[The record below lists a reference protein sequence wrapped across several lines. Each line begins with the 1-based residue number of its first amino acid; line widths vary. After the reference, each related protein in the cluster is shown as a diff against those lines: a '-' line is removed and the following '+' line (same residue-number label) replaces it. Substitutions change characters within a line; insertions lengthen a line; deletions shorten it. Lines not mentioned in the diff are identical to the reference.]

1 MTVEA
6 VPFVIDLRVAAGV
19 LRRRA
24 LIILGG
30 ILFGALVAAAILLF
44 VPPRFDG
51 RAMMLIR
58 TSTGLDPTAMV
69 KDKMG
74 ALSELMPSSLG
85 LGGGSEEELAT
96 ELALLQSRAV
106 LGAVVDSL
114 SLEIIPKKP
123 DRVPPSSM
131 VDSVRLTGRFKP
143 VKVPLVAGVNRFPN
157 ATIWAKQSGEIKLM
171 DREDAIDEVAERLS
185 VRKAGGGAV
194 ELTYRARDSISAA
207 RVPNLVAAIYMV
219 RRKTVDRGL
228 NQRRLEFLAAKADS
242 VRGDLR
248 HSADVLADVA
258 KRAGAG
264 ATPEIQGRALAEE
277 TGALEA
283 KLSELKASEAALDS
297 FVNAST
303 QRGFDPRRLAGVPDL
318 LKSPAVN
325 ELVSQMAKVETDR
338 TVLLATRPE
347 TAPQVVALGRARD
360 SLAGQLMP
368 LATSFRQSLAR
379 QRASIEHDL
388 GILHDQISRLPGQAA
403 AVAKEQAEMTRLAAM
418 NAGMGAQVLTAR
430 LAALAEGGDVRLI
443 DDAVSPRRVT
453 FPRPLPTIALCL
465 VGGIIL
471 GFVIALMGVPL
482 AAERNVIA

>member
-24 LIILGG
+24 LVVLGG
-30 ILFGALVAAAILLF
+30 ILAGALVAAAILLF

-58 TSTGLDPTAMV
+58 TSSALDPTAMV

-85 LGGGSEEELAT
+85 LGGSEEELAT

-106 LGAVVDSL
+106 LGSVVDSL
-114 SLEIIPKKP
+114 SLEVVPKKP
-123 DRVPPSSM
+123 NRVPASSL
-131 VDSVRLTGRFKP
+131 VDSLRLTGRFKP
-143 VKVPLVAGVNRFPN
+143 VKVPLVTGVNRFPT
-157 ATIWAKQSGEIKLM
+157 ATIWAKQGGEIKLL
-171 DREDAIDEVAERLS
+171 DREDAIDEMVDRLS

-194 ELTYRARDSISAA
+194 EITYRARDSVSAA
-207 RVPNLVAAIYMV
+207 RVPNLVAAIYMQ

-248 HSADVLADVA
+248 HSADVLADVSR
-258 KRAGAG
+258 RAGAG
-264 ATPEIQGRALAEE
+264 AAPDIAGRALAEQ

-297 FVNAST
+297 FVTTSG
-303 QRGFDPRRLAGVPDL
+303 QRGFDPRRLAGIPDL

-347 TAPQVVALGRARD
+347 TAPQVVALAHARD

-379 QRASIEHDL
+379 QRASLEQDL
-388 GILHDQISRLPGQAA
+388 QLLHAQISRLPGQAA
-403 AVAKEQAEMTRLAAM
+403 AVAKEQAEMARLAAM
-418 NAGMGAQVLTAR
+418 NAGMGAQVLSAR

-443 DDAVSPRRVT
+443 DEAVSPRRVT
-453 FPRPLPTIALCL
+453 FPRPLPTIALGL
-465 VGGIIL
+465 VGGAVV
-471 GFVIALMGVPL
+471 GFVLALVGVPL
-482 AAERNVIA
+482 AAPTRID

>member
-6 VPFVIDLRVAAGV
+6 VPFVIDLRVAADV
-19 LRRRA
+19 LRRRI
-24 LIILGG
+24 LVILGG
-30 ILFGALVAAAILLF
+30 IVVGALVAAAILLF

-58 TSTGLDPTAMV
+58 TSSGLDPTSMV

-74 ALSELMPSSLG
+74 ALSELMPSNLG
-85 LGGGSEEELAT
+85 LGGTEEELAT

-114 SLEIIPKKP
+114 ALEVIPRKP
-123 DRVPPSSM
+123 DRVPASSL
-131 VDSVRLTGRFKP
+131 VDSVRVTGRFKP

-157 ATIWAKQSGEIKLM
+157 VTIWAKHGSEVKLV
-171 DREDAIDEVAERLS
+171 DREDAIDEVTDRLS
-185 VRKAGGGAV
+185 VRKAGGNAV
-194 ELTYRARDSISAA
+194 EITYHARDSLTAA
-207 RVPNLVAAIYMV
+207 RVPNLAAAVYMV

-248 HSADVLADVA
+248 HSADVLADVS
-258 KRAGAG
+258 KRSGAG
-264 ATPEIQGRALAEE
+264 ASPEIEGRALAEQ

-283 KLSELKASEAALDS
+283 KLSEIKASEAALDS
-297 FVNAST
+297 FVNASA

-347 TAPQVVALGRARD
+347 TAPQVVALGHARD

-379 QRASIEHDL
+379 QRASLERDVQT
-388 GILHDQISRLPGQAA
+388 LHAEISRLPGQAA
-403 AVAKEQAEMTRLAAM
+403 AVAKEQAEMARLAAM

-443 DDAVSPRRVT
+443 DEAVSPRRVT
-453 FPRPLPTIALCL
+453 FPRPLPTIALGL
-465 VGGIIL
+465 VGGAL
-471 GFVIALMGVPL
+471 VGFVLALIGVPL
-482 AAERNVIA
+482 AAPTRIN

>member
-24 LIILGG
+24 LVVLGG
-30 ILFGALVAAAILLF
+30 IIAGVLVAIAILVF

-58 TSTGLDPTAMV
+58 TSSALDPTAMV

-114 SLEIIPKKP
+114 SLEVIPRTP
-123 DRVPPSSM
+123 SRVPATSI

-143 VKVPLVAGVNRFPN
+143 IKVPIVAGVNHFPS
-157 ATIWAKQSGEIKLM
+157 ATVWAKQSAEIKLL
-171 DREDAIDEVAERLS
+171 DREDAIDEVVERLS
-185 VRKAGGGAV
+185 VKKPGGGAV
-194 ELTYRARDSISAA
+194 EIIYRARDSLTAA
-207 RVPNLVAAIYMV
+207 RVPNLAAAIYMV

-248 HSADVLADVA
+248 HSTDML
-258 KRAGAG
+258 AGAATRNGVG
-264 ATPEIQGRALAEE
+264 AAPDIAGRALAEE

-283 KLSELKASEAALDS
+283 KLSEIKASEASLDS
-297 FVNAST
+297 LLASSG
-303 QRGFDPRRLAGVPDL
+303 QRGFDPRRVAGIPDL
-318 LKSPAVN
+318 LKSPALN
-325 ELVSQMAKVETDR
+325 DLVAQIAKVETDR
-338 TVLLATRPE
+338 TVLLGSRPE
-347 TAPQVVALGRARD
+347 TSPQVIALSHARD
-360 SLAGQLMP
+360 SLMGQLMP

-379 QRASIEHDL
+379 QHASLDRDL
-388 GILHDQISRLPGQAA
+388 QTLHAEIARLPGQTA
-403 AVAKEQAEMTRLAAM
+403 AVAKEQAEIARLTAM
-418 NAGMGAQVLTAR
+418 NVGMGAQVLTAR
-430 LAALAEGGDVRLI
+430 LAALAEGGDVRVI
-443 DDAVSPRRVT
+443 DEAVSPRRVT
-453 FPRPLPTIALCL
+453 FPRALPTIALGL
-465 VGGIIL
+465 VGGAIV
-471 GFVIALMGVPL
+471 GFVLALFGVPL
-482 AAERNVIA
+482 AAPTRIG

>member
-1 MTVEA
+1 
-6 VPFVIDLRVAAGV
+6 
-19 LRRRA
+19 
-24 LIILGG
+24 
-30 ILFGALVAAAILLF
+30 
-44 VPPRFDG
+44 
-51 RAMMLIR
+51 
-58 TSTGLDPTAMV
+58 MV

-85 LGGGSEEELAT
+85 LGGSEEELAT

-106 LGAVVDSL
+106 LGSVVDSL
-114 SLEIIPKKP
+114 SLEVVPKKP
-123 DRVPPSSM
+123 NRVPASSL
-131 VDSVRLTGRFKP
+131 VDSLRLTGRFKP
-143 VKVPLVAGVNRFPN
+143 VKVPLVAGVNRFPT
-157 ATIWAKQSGEIKLM
+157 ATIWAKQGGEIKLL
-171 DREDAIDEVAERLS
+171 DREDAIDEMVDRLS

-194 ELTYRARDSISAA
+194 EITYRARDSVSAA
-207 RVPNLVAAIYMV
+207 RVPNLVAAIYMQ

-248 HSADVLADVA
+248 HSADVLADVSR
-258 KRAGAG
+258 RAGAG
-264 ATPEIQGRALAEE
+264 AAPDIAGRALAEQ

-297 FVNAST
+297 FVTTSG
-303 QRGFDPRRLAGVPDL
+303 QRGFDPRRLAGIPDL

-347 TAPQVVALGRARD
+347 TAPQVVALAHARD

-379 QRASIEHDL
+379 QRASLEQDL
-388 GILHDQISRLPGQAA
+388 QLLHAQISRLPGQAA
-403 AVAKEQAEMTRLAAM
+403 AVAKEQAEMARLAAM
-418 NAGMGAQVLTAR
+418 NAGMGAQVLSAR

-443 DDAVSPRRVT
+443 DEAVSPRRVT
-453 FPRPLPTIALCL
+453 FPRPLPTIALGL
-465 VGGIIL
+465 VGGAVV
-471 GFVIALMGVPL
+471 GFVLALVGVPL
-482 AAERNVIA
+482 AAPTRID

>member
-6 VPFVIDLRVAAGV
+6 VPFVIDLRVAADV

-24 LIILGG
+24 LVILGG
-30 ILFGALVAAAILLF
+30 ILFGALVAGAILLF

-58 TSTGLDPTAMV
+58 TSAGLDPTAMV

-114 SLEIIPKKP
+114 SLEVVPKQP
-123 DRVPPSSM
+123 DRVPASAI

-157 ATIWAKQSGEIKLM
+157 ATIWAKQSGEIKLL

-194 ELTYRARDSISAA
+194 EITYRGRDSISAA
-207 RVPNLVAAIYMV
+207 RVPNLVSAVYMV

-248 HSADVLADVA
+248 RSADILADVS
-258 KRAGAG
+258 KRSGAG
-264 ATPEIQGRALAEE
+264 ATPEIEGRALAEQ

-283 KLSELKASEAALDS
+283 RLSELKASEAALDS
-297 FVNAST
+297 FVNASG

-347 TAPQVVALGRARD
+347 TAPQAIALARARD

-388 GILHDQISRLPGQAA
+388 AILHDQISRLPGQAA

-443 DDAVSPRRVT
+443 DEAVSPRRVT
-453 FPRPLPTIALCL
+453 FPRPLPTIALGL
-465 VGGIIL
+465 VGGAIV
-471 GFVIALMGVPL
+471 GFVLALIGVPL
-482 AAERNVIA
+482 AAPSRIS

>member
-6 VPFVIDLRVAAGV
+6 VPFVIDLRVAASV

-24 LIILGG
+24 LVVLAGIIV
-30 ILFGALVAAAILLF
+30 GALVAIGILVF
-44 VPPRFDG
+44 ITPRFDG

-58 TSTGLDPTAMV
+58 TSSGLDAASMV

-114 SLEIIPKKP
+114 SLEVIPRTP
-123 DRVPPSSM
+123 SRVPATDL

-143 VKVPLVAGVNRFPN
+143 IKVPLAAGVNRFPN
-157 ATIWAKQSGEIKLM
+157 ATLWAKQRGEIKLL
-171 DREDAIDEVAERLS
+171 DREDAIDDVVDRLI

-194 ELTYRARDSISAA
+194 EITFRARDSLTAA
-207 RVPNLVAAIYMV
+207 RVPNLIAAVYML

-228 NQRRLEFLAAKADS
+228 NQRRLEFLSAKADS

-248 HSADVLADVA
+248 HSADVLADVST
-258 KRAGAG
+258 RAGAG
-264 ATPEIQGRALAEE
+264 AAPDIAGRALAEQ

-283 KLSELKASEAALDS
+283 KLSEIKASEAALDS
-297 FVNAST
+297 FVNASS
-303 QRGFDPRRLAGVPDL
+303 QSGFDPRRLAGIPDL

-325 ELVSQMAKVETDR
+325 DLVGQMAKVETDR

-347 TAPQVVALGRARD
+347 TSPQAMALAHARD
-360 SLAGQLMP
+360 SLAAQLMP
-368 LATSFRQSLAR
+368 LAVSFRQSLAR
-379 QRASIEHDL
+379 ERASIDRDL
-388 GILHDQISRLPGQAA
+388 QTLHAQISKLPVQSA
-403 AVAKEQAEMTRLAAM
+403 AVAKEEAEVARLSAM

-430 LAALAEGGDVRLI
+430 LAALAEGGDVRVI
-443 DDAVSPRRVT
+443 DEAVSPRRVT

-465 VGGIIL
+465 AGGAIV
-471 GFVIALMGVPL
+471 GFVLALFGVPL
-482 AAERNVIA
+482 AAPARIT

>member
-24 LIILGG
+24 LFVLGG
-30 ILFGALVAAAILLF
+30 ILAGAVVAAAILLF

-58 TSTGLDPTAMV
+58 TSSALDPTAMV
-69 KDKMG
+69 KEKMG

-85 LGGGSEEELAT
+85 LSGNEEELAT

-114 SLEIIPKKP
+114 SLEIVPKKP
-123 DRVPPSSM
+123 NRVPASSL

-143 VKVPLVAGVNRFPN
+143 VKVPLVAGVNRFPS
-157 ATIWAKQSGEIKLM
+157 ATIWAKQSGEVKLL
-171 DREDAIDEVAERLS
+171 DREDAVDEMVERLS

-194 ELTYRARDSISAA
+194 EITYRARDSVSAA
-207 RVPNLVAAIYMV
+207 RVPNLVAAIYMQ

-248 HSADVLADVA
+248 HSADVLADVSR
-258 KRAGAG
+258 RAGAG
-264 ATPEIQGRALAEE
+264 AAPEIAGRALAEQ

-283 KLSELKASEAALDS
+283 KLSELKASESALDS
-297 FVNAST
+297 FVTTSG
-303 QRGFDPRRLAGVPDL
+303 QRGFDPRRLAGIPDL

-347 TAPQVVALGRARD
+347 TAPQVVALGHARD

-379 QRASIEHDL
+379 QRASLEQDL
-388 GILHDQISRLPGQAA
+388 QILHAQISRLPGQAA
-403 AVAKEQAEMTRLAAM
+403 AVAKEQAEMARLAAM
-418 NAGMGAQVLTAR
+418 NAGMGAQVLSAR

-443 DDAVSPRRVT
+443 DEAVSPRRVT
-453 FPRPLPTIALCL
+453 FPRPLPTIALGL
-465 VGGIIL
+465 LGGAVV
-471 GFVIALMGVPL
+471 GFVLALVGVPL
-482 AAERNVIA
+482 AAPTRID

>member
-6 VPFVIDLRVAAGV
+6 VPFVIDLRVAADV

-24 LIILGG
+24 LVILGG
-30 ILFGALVAAAILLF
+30 IIAGALAAAAILLF

-58 TSTGLDPTAMV
+58 TSSSGLDPTAMV

-85 LGGGSEEELAT
+85 LGGTEEEFAT

-114 SLEIIPKKP
+114 ALEVIPRKP
-123 DRVPPSSM
+123 DRVPANSI

-143 VKVPLVAGVNRFPN
+143 IKVPLVAGVNRFPN
-157 ATIWAKQSGEIKLM
+157 VTLWAKQGSEVKLL
-171 DREDAIDEVAERLS
+171 DREDAIDEMVDRLS
-185 VRKAGGGAV
+185 VRKSGGNAV
-194 ELTYRARDSISAA
+194 EITYHARDSVTAA
-207 RVPNLVAAIYMV
+207 RVPNLVAAIYVV

-264 ATPEIQGRALAEE
+264 ATPEIEGRALAEQ
-277 TGALEA
+277 TGLLEA
-283 KLSELKASEAALDS
+283 KLSEIKASEAALDS
-297 FVNAST
+297 FVTAST
-303 QRGFDPRRLAGVPDL
+303 QRGFDPRRLAGIPDL

-338 TVLLATRPE
+338 TVLLASRPE
-347 TAPQVVALGRARD
+347 TSPQVIALGRARD

-368 LATSFRQSLAR
+368 LATSFRQSLSR
-379 QRASIEHDL
+379 QHASLEQDVQ
-388 GILHDQISRLPGQAA
+388 ILHAQISRLPGQAA
-403 AVAKEQAEMTRLAAM
+403 ALAKEQAEMARLAAM
-418 NAGMGAQVLTAR
+418 NVGMGAQVLTAR

-443 DDAVSPRRVT
+443 DEAVSPRRVT

-465 VGGIIL
+465 LGGAVVGFL
-471 GFVIALMGVPL
+471 LALVGVPL
-482 AAERNVIA
+482 AAPSRIN